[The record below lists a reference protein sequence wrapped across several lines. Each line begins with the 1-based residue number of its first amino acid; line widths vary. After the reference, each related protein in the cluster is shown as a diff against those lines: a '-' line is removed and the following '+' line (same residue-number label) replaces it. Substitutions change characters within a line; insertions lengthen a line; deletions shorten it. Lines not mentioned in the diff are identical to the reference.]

1 MSRFLPLLS
10 LTACAPLMGGA
21 MPAPLPS
28 GHVAAAGIGVAA
40 PVPGLITAAGAEG
53 VALPRVQGVA
63 WGTFQLAHGWDAG
76 PIFVLAPGPEAQRF
90 TTGFFA
96 RRWLR
101 EDPEGLSVGLRADLG
116 WAWAGFAAD
125 LVAPISEDLDVVLS
139 PGLVGTPELV
149 AARVPL
155 GVLLRLRSVGLGVEL
170 GVGGSVGRGGPRAG
184 AYGGL
189 RAQIAF

>member
-1 MSRFLPLLS
+1 MSRLLPLLS
-10 LTACAPLMGGA
+10 LTACAPLMGAA

-28 GHVAAAGIGVAA
+28 GHVAAAGIGIAA
-40 PVPGLITAAGAEG
+40 PVPGLLTVSRADS
-53 VALPRVQGVA
+53 VPLPQVQGIA

-76 PIFVLAPGPEAQRF
+76 PIFVLAPGAEAQRF

-101 EDPEGLSVGLRADLG
+101 EDPDGLSIGLRLDVG
-116 WAWAGFAAD
+116 WAWAGIATD

-139 PGLVGTPELV
+139 PGLVGTPDLV

-155 GVLLRLRSVGLGVEL
+155 GVLLQVRSVGLGVEL